1 MIRKFAYA
9 VAFIFLLV
17 SCNIEKG
24 HDEYMGDVIVPES
37 DGSYWIEEID
47 VENPEDEIPLDN
59 IQSGMMYGAYSADT
73 LSTRSSDSSINRNNT
88 TGSFSLLPGEDGR
101 IRLKPSDLGLSTGEK
116 LLAYQLRK
124 HELTKDKDLY
134 FDYTKEPLFYV
145 YDHRERRYM
154 KIFEEFYRIDF
165 SKPEEYGITDISKV
179 AIFDI
184 RLATRG
190 GGWTTAG
197 FEACEQISKPKHAIH
212 DFEGVGQLNYSL
224 RAKIYPDSNGGWRTC
239 LRTPIAIKGAETAL
253 VSPEVYEI
261 SASDN
266 AQIVEITDLP
276 EDSNLINYGYIELYG
291 NEDGALI
298 HAPLVSRDDNASC
311 FYVPPVND
319 AHHFPVYWWNPHRNN
334 ELCYENKGQISVREI
349 TAADMS
355 EFIMLSPA
363 KAEEMGGRYSFT
375 IDESEIRRF
384 ADKPILVVFEDVH
397 SDYAIDIN
405 VHANA
410 RGYQYSYSDG
420 YGGGGSETG
429 HIGKTAHIKSQ
440 KGVDLSW
447 ILLEPVKR
455 GDVNIVLMISE

>member
-17 SCNIEKG
+17 SCNIENG
-24 HDEYMGDVIVPES
+24 HDEYMGDIIVPES

-88 TGSFSLLPGEDGR
+88 TGSFSLLPGGDGR
-101 IRLKPSDLGLSTGEK
+101 IRLKPSDLGLSAGEK

-190 GGWTTAG
+190 V
-197 FEACEQISKPKHAIH
+197 E
-212 DFEGVGQLNYSL
+212 DGQLQNL
-224 RAKIYPDSNGGWRTC
+224 NRTS
-239 LRTPIAIKGAETAL
+239 RFP
-253 VSPEVYEI
+253 SP
-261 SASDN
+261 SMQS
-266 AQIVEITDLP
+266 
-276 EDSNLINYGYIELYG
+276 
-291 NEDGALI
+291 
-298 HAPLVSRDDNASC
+298 
-311 FYVPPVND
+311 
-319 AHHFPVYWWNPHRNN
+319 
-334 ELCYENKGQISVREI
+334 
-349 TAADMS
+349 
-355 EFIMLSPA
+355 
-363 KAEEMGGRYSFT
+363 
-375 IDESEIRRF
+375 
-384 ADKPILVVFEDVH
+384 
-397 SDYAIDIN
+397 
-405 VHANA
+405 
-410 RGYQYSYSDG
+410 
-420 YGGGGSETG
+420 
-429 HIGKTAHIKSQ
+429 
-440 KGVDLSW
+440 
-447 ILLEPVKR
+447 
-455 GDVNIVLMISE
+455 MISETRESSITFSVRKSILTQMAGGEHA

>member
-1 MIRKFAYA
+1 
-9 VAFIFLLV
+9 
-17 SCNIEKG
+17 
-24 HDEYMGDVIVPES
+24 
-37 DGSYWIEEID
+37 
-47 VENPEDEIPLDN
+47 
-59 IQSGMMYGAYSADT
+59 
-73 LSTRSSDSSINRNNT
+73 
-88 TGSFSLLPGEDGR
+88 
-101 IRLKPSDLGLSTGEK
+101 
-116 LLAYQLRK
+116 
-124 HELTKDKDLY
+124 
-134 FDYTKEPLFYV
+134 
-145 YDHRERRYM
+145 M

-165 SKPEEYGITDISKV
+165 SEPEEYGITDISKV

-212 DFEGVGQLNYSL
+212 DFSNTGELNYFL

-239 LRTPIAIKGAETAL
+239 LRTPVAIRGAETAL

-349 TAADMS
+349 TDADMS

-420 YGGGGSETG
+420 YGGGGSEPG
-429 HIGKTAHIKSQ
+429 HIGETAHIKSQ

>member
-1 MIRKFAYA
+1 
-9 VAFIFLLV
+9 
-17 SCNIEKG
+17 
-24 HDEYMGDVIVPES
+24 
-37 DGSYWIEEID
+37 
-47 VENPEDEIPLDN
+47 
-59 IQSGMMYGAYSADT
+59 
-73 LSTRSSDSSINRNNT
+73 
-88 TGSFSLLPGEDGR
+88 
-101 IRLKPSDLGLSTGEK
+101 
-116 LLAYQLRK
+116 
-124 HELTKDKDLY
+124 
-134 FDYTKEPLFYV
+134 
-145 YDHRERRYM
+145 M
-154 KIFEEFYRIDF
+154 KIFEEFYRLDF
-165 SKPEEYGITDISKV
+165 SNPEMYGISDISRV
-179 AIFDI
+179 ALFDI

-190 GGWTTAG
+190 GGWTNAG
-197 FEACEQISKPKHAIH
+197 FETPEQLPMPKHAIH
-212 DFEGVGQLNYSL
+212 DFSNTGEFNYFL

-239 LRTPIAIKGAETAL
+239 LRTPIAIKEAETAL

-261 SASDN
+261 DASDN

-334 ELCYENKGQISVREI
+334 ELCYEEKGKIRVREMTNLDTSDFI
-349 TAADMS
+349 TLSLS
-355 EFIMLSPA
+355 EA
-363 KAEEMGGRYSFT
+363 NQAEGRYVFT
-375 IDESEIRRF
+375 IDEDTVQRF
-384 ADKPILVVFEDVH
+384 EDKPILIVFEDVH

-420 YGGGGSETG
+420 YGGGGSEPG
-429 HIGKTAHIKSQ
+429 HIGETAHIKSQ

-455 GDVNIVLMISE
+455 GDVNIVLMISK

>member
-17 SCNIEKG
+17 SCNIENG
-24 HDEYMGDVIVPES
+24 HDEYMGDIIVPES